1 MIGSVTRITFGGWGR
16 CRALA
21 PAAGP
26 GQARDRG
33 LCVCPS
39 ICRRKPA
46 VRKTPVCKTPLAAT
60 LGVLATA
67 LCMLAALTGLGLALL
82 PPSTAHAASG
92 GNSSIPHILVLGDS
106 LVAGY
111 GLGPDEAFPERLG
124 AALRAKGRPARITN
138 AGVSGDTSA
147 GGLARVEWSLADKP
161 DLLILEL
168 GANDGLRGLPVD
180 DLRRNLAA
188 IIEICRKN
196 GVRVLLA
203 GMRAPLNMGAEYAR
217 RFDAVYPEL
226 AKQYGLTLYPF
237 FLDGVALD
245 RALNLPDGMHPNPQG
260 VQVIVER
267 MLPVVERELDVLQA
281 RN

>member
-1 MIGSVTRITFGGWGR
+1 MLHRTAV
-16 CRALA
+16 
-21 PAAGP
+21 P
-26 GQARDRG
+26 
-33 LCVCPS
+33 CV
-39 ICRRKPA
+39 
-46 VRKTPVCKTPLAAT
+46 LAAC
-60 LGVLATA
+60 TA
-67 LCMLAALTGLGLALL
+67 LGLALL
-82 PPSTAHAASG
+82 PPSTAWAASGG

-124 AALRAKGRPARITN
+124 AALHAKGRPVRITN

-147 GGLARVEWSLADKP
+147 GGLARIEWSLSDKP

-188 IIEICRKN
+188 IIEACRKN

-203 GMRAPLNMGAEYAR
+203 GMRAPMNMGADYVR

-226 AKQYGLTLYPF
+226 AGQYGLTLYPF

-245 RALNLPDGMHPNPQG
+245 RALNLPDGMHPNPRG

-267 MLPVVERELDVLQA
+267 MLPVVERELDGLRA
-281 RN
+281 AN

>member
-21 PAAGP
+21 PAGRPTKTMGRAVAICPSLFRMP
-26 GQARDRG
+26 GLPTCRALLLTAA
-33 LCVCPS
+33 LCVLS
-39 ICRRKPA
+39 A
-46 VRKTPVCKTPLAAT
+46 L
-60 LGVLATA
+60 TA
-67 LCMLAALTGLGLALL
+67 LALALL
-82 PPSTAHAASG
+82 PPATARAASG
-92 GNSSIPHILVLGDS
+92 GNTSIPHILVLGDS

-124 AALRAKGRPARITN
+124 AALHAKGRPVRITN

-180 DLRRNLAA
+180 DLHRNLAA

-203 GMRAPLNMGAEYAR
+203 GMRAPLNMGSDYAR

-245 RALNLPDGMHPNPQG
+245 RALNLPDGMHPNPKG
-260 VQVIVER
+260 VQIIVQR
-267 MLPVVERELDVLQA
+267 MLPVVERELDALA
-281 RN
+281 AGN

>member
-1 MIGSVTRITFGGWGR
+1 MQKMG
-16 CRALA
+16 
-21 PAAGP
+21 
-26 GQARDRG
+26 RG
-33 LCVCPS
+33 LAVCLSLFRVPGRP
-39 ICRRKPA
+39 ICRMLLLTA
-46 VRKTPVCKTPLAAT
+46 
-60 LGVLATA
+60 A
-67 LCMLAALTGLGLALL
+67 LCMLSAFTGLAPVPL
-82 PPSTAHAASG
+82 PSSTAFAASG
-92 GNSSIPHILVLGDS
+92 GNSTIPHILVLGDS

-124 AALRAKGRPARITN
+124 VALRAKGRPVRITN

-147 GGLARVEWSLADKP
+147 GGLARAEWSLGDKP

-203 GMRAPLNMGAEYAR
+203 GMRAPMNMGADYAR

-226 AKQYGLTLYPF
+226 ARQYGLTLYPF

-245 RALNLPDGMHPNPQG
+245 RSLNLPDGLHPNPKG
-260 VQVIVER
+260 VQIIVER
-267 MLPVVERELDVLQA
+267 MLPVVERELDALKA
-281 RN
+281 GN

>member
-1 MIGSVTRITFGGWGR
+1 MIGSVTRITFGGWSR

-21 PAAGP
+21 PAKQLMQSRGR
-26 GQARDRG
+26 GQG
-33 LCVCPS
+33 VCPS
-39 ICRRKPA
+39 ICR
-46 VRKTPVCKTPLAAT
+46 CNAAMCRSLLT
-60 LGVLATA
+60 AALGVLSTT
-67 LCMLAALTGLGLALL
+67 LCLLSALTGLGLALL
-82 PPSTAHAASG
+82 PSSTAFAANG

-124 AALRAKGRPARITN
+124 AALNAKGRPVRITN

-180 DLRRNLAA
+180 DLRRNLST
-188 IIEICRKN
+188 IEICRKN

-203 GMRAPLNMGAEYAR
+203 GMRAPRNMGPDYAR

-226 AKQYGLTLYPF
+226 AAQYGLTLYPF

-245 RALNLPDGMHPNPQG
+245 RSLNLPDGMHPNQMG

-267 MLPVVERELDVLQA
+267 MLPVVERELGALKA
-281 RN
+281 GN

>member
-1 MIGSVTRITFGGWGR
+1 MIVSVTQITFGGWGR
-16 CRALA
+16 CRAVA
-21 PAAGP
+21 PAGRLM
-26 GQARDRG
+26 QARGRG
-33 LCVCPS
+33 QGVCPS
-39 ICRRKPA
+39 ICPRNAGMCRSLL
-46 VRKTPVCKTPLAAT
+46 TAA
-60 LGVLATA
+60 LGVLSTT
-67 LCMLAALTGLGLALL
+67 LCLLSALTGLGLALL
-82 PPSTAHAASG
+82 PSSTAFAASG

-124 AALRAKGRPARITN
+124 AALNAKGRPVRITN

-180 DLRRNLAA
+180 DLRRNLSA

-203 GMRAPLNMGAEYAR
+203 GMHAPKNMGAEYAR
-217 RFDAVYPEL
+217 SFDAVYPEL

-267 MLPVVERELDVLQA
+267 MLPVVERELGALKA
-281 RN
+281 GS